1 MTTEGVDKIGQGR
14 VWAGVDAEQIGLVD
28 GFGGLKEALVVAA
41 EKAELGDNY
50 RITEVL
56 EEEDELTR
64 MINQLLSAKVSMQ
77 KSELGKAL
85 RYYNAIEQAVEQGGV
100 LARMP
105 YEITIY

>member
-1 MTTEGVDKIGQGR
+1 
-14 VWAGVDAEQIGLVD
+14 
-28 GFGGLKEALVVAA
+28 
-41 EKAELGDNY
+41 
-50 RITEVL
+50 
-56 EEEDELTR
+56 
-64 MINQLLSAKVSMQ
+64 MQ